1 MGFQQGLS
9 GLFGSAQSLDVIGN
23 NIANTSTVGFK
34 ASTTQFADVYATSLT
49 GTGSLQVGIGTQVT
63 DIAQKFTQGNTSV
76 TNNPLDMAINGEGFF
91 RMDNAGLITY
101 TRNGQFQ
108 LDKDGY
114 VVNNSNMRLTGYS
127 VDASGVV
134 VQAAPAPIQV
144 SFADI
149 SPNATT
155 LASMVLNLDASKE
168 PPVTTTFDPADATS
182 YNNSTAITLYDSLG
196 NPHAMTLYFVKT
208 ATPNEWEMYGRLQVD
223 GTTSV
228 GIDFGA
234 GVGNATTL
242 AFDDEGQLITTPMPI
257 AGVEGDLTGIGA
269 VTPLTFDLNLA
280 SSTQYGSNF
289 GVNSVSQDGYSSG
302 RIASLS
308 ISQDGLILGNY
319 TNGQSNILGQV
330 ALANF
335 VNPRG
340 LQSLGNNQW
349 AETSESGQPI
359 VGAPGSGTLGIVQS
373 GAVEESNVDLTAELV
388 NLIIAQRMYQANAQ
402 TIRAQD
408 QILQTLIN
416 IR

>member
-1 MGFQQGLS
+1 MSFQQGLS
-9 GLFGSAQSLDVIGN
+9 GLNAATSYLDVTGN
-23 NIANTSTVGFK
+23 NIANTATVGFK
-34 ASTTQFADVYATSLT
+34 SGSTQFADVYATSLT
-49 GTGSLQVGIGTQVT
+49 GSGALQVGIGVQVA

-76 TNNPLDMAINGEGFF
+76 TNNPLDLAINGEGFF
-91 RMDNAGLITY
+91 RINNAGMVTY

-114 VVNNSNMRLTGYS
+114 MVNNAGMRLTGYN
-127 VDASGVV
+127 VSGGQI
-134 VQAAPAPIQV
+134 VQAAPADIQV

-149 SPNATT
+149 SPNATSRAG
-155 LASMVLNLDASKE
+155 LVLNLDASKS
-168 PPVTTTFDPADATS
+168 PPGVAPFSPGNASTYNDSTS
-182 YNNSTAITLYDSLG
+182 MTLYDSLG
-196 NPHAMTLYFVKT
+196 NSHALTLFFVKT
-208 ATPNEWEMYGRLQVD
+208 ANPREWQVYGQID
-223 GTTSV
+223 GTALGNV
-228 GIDFGA
+228 NLGA
-234 GVGNATTL
+234 GAGQPVTVDFNAS
-242 AFDDEGQLITTPMPI
+242 GQLTTAMPF
-257 AGVEGDLTGIGA
+257 AVSAVVGGGA
-269 VTPLTFDLNLA
+269 VTPLAFALNLTG
-280 SSTQYGSNF
+280 STQYGSNF

-308 ISQDGLILGNY
+308 IAQNGTILGNY

-335 VNPRG
+335 VSPRG

-359 VGAPGSGTLGIVQS
+359 VGAPSTGTLGLVQS

-388 NLIIAQRMYQANAQ
+388 NLIVAQRMYQANAQ

-416 IR
+416 LR

>member
-34 ASTTQFADVYATSLT
+34 SSTTQFADVYATSLT
-49 GTGSLQVGIGTQVT
+49 GTGTLQVGIGTQVT

-91 RMDNAGLITY
+91 RMDNAGLISY

-149 SPNATT
+149 APNATT
-155 LASMVLNLDASKE
+155 VASLVLNLDASKTV
-168 PPVTTTFDPADATS
+168 PVTGAFDPADATS

-196 NPHAMTLYFVKT
+196 NSHAMTLYFVQSGT
-208 ATPNEWEMYGRLQVD
+208 VNEWDVYGRLQVD
-223 GTTSV
+223 DDTSV
-228 GIDFGA
+228 GVDFGA
-234 GVGNATTL
+234 GAGAALTL
-242 AFDDEGQLITTPMPI
+242 EFDTDGQLTTTMPL
-257 AGVEGDLTGIGA
+257 AGVEADLSAIGA
-269 VTPLTFDLNLA
+269 TTPLTFDLNLGG
-280 SSTQYGSNF
+280 STQYGSNF

-308 ISQDGLILGNY
+308 ISQNGLILGNY
-319 TNGQSNILGQV
+319 TNGQSNVLGQV

-335 VNPRG
+335 INPRG